1 MAERDQQSVVYVLPD
16 KMGGMMNI
24 VSELLAH
31 RCVDDFSYHAVLT
44 HNHLHEDARFAGRL
58 AAESQTVVEYSS
70 PTENL
75 HAVMRRL
82 AGAIPPGGGVYVAG
96 DLVDLATAS
105 VHDFGRAVV
114 FMLHGD
120 TDYYYDL
127 AVKHDPVVHAFVT
140 YSRRMFDVL
149 RSRLPH
155 RWDSIFHL
163 PYGVS
168 IPSTRRG
175 ASAGSL
181 RVVFAGRFEHGQKGV
196 FDLPAIDRV
205 LRERGVHVRWTIA
218 GAGPD
223 EDEFRRRWSFNP
235 HVVWRGCLSKTEL
248 VAEYS
253 HQDVF
258 VLPTRF
264 EGFPVALLEAM
275 ASGLVPVV
283 SDIPSG
289 VPEVV
294 EREVSGRTPPA
305 GDVPGFADALQQ
317 LDYDRA
323 RLEAMSQA
331 AAAVVAA
338 RFDIRERVSAYQT
351 LYRRW
356 RDFYRPLA
364 GPEHLQ
370 YGSRLDKPWIPNPIV
385 RAVRSA
391 LKAG

>member
-1 MAERDQQSVVYVLPD
+1 MGERDQQSVVYVLPD

-24 VSELLAH
+24 VSELLSQ
-31 RCVDDFSYHAVLT
+31 RRPDDISYHAVLT
-44 HNHLHEDARFAGRL
+44 HNHLHDDTRFAGRL
-58 AAESQTVVEYSS
+58 TADSQTIVEYSL

-82 AGAIPPGGGVYVAG
+82 ADAIPAGGGVYVAG
-96 DLVDLATAS
+96 DLLDLATAS

-127 AVKHDPVVHAFVT
+127 AVKHDPVVHAFIT
-140 YSRRMFDVL
+140 YSRRMFEVL

-155 RWDSIFHL
+155 RLDSIFHL

-168 IPSTRRG
+168 IPSARRG
-175 ASAGSL
+175 ASAGPL
-181 RVVFAGRFEHGQKGV
+181 RAIFAGRFEHGQKGV

-205 LRERGVHVRWTIA
+205 LLERGVHVRWTIA

-223 EDEFRRRWSFNP
+223 EGEFRRSWSANP
-235 HVVWRGCLSKTEL
+235 HVAWRGRLSKTDL
-248 VAEYS
+248 VTEYS

-283 SDIPSG
+283 SNIPSG
-289 VPEVV
+289 VLEVV
-294 EREVSGRTPPA
+294 EDDMSGRTPA
-305 GDVPGFADALQQ
+305 VGDVAGFADALEQ
-317 LDYDRA
+317 LDRDRA

-331 AAAVVAA
+331 AAAVVAE
-338 RFDIRERVSAYQT
+338 RFDIRERVGAYQA

-356 RDFYRPLA
+356 REFYRPLA

>member
-1 MAERDQQSVVYVLPD
+1 MSERQQSVVYVLPD

-24 VSELLAH
+24 VSGLLSA
-31 RCVDDFSYHAVLT
+31 RTADDFSHHAVLT
-44 HNHLHEDARFAGRL
+44 HNRLHKDARFADRL
-58 AAESQTVVEYSS
+58 PADSQALVEYSL

-96 DLVDLATAS
+96 DLLDLATAS

-114 FMLHGD
+114 YILHGD

-127 AVKHDPVVHAFVT
+127 AIKHDAVVHAFVA

-155 RWDSIFHL
+155 RAESIFYL
-163 PYGVS
+163 PYGV
-168 IPSTRRG
+168 PVPTTGRG
-175 ASAGSL
+175 SSQGPL
-181 RVVFAGRFEHGQKGV
+181 RAIFAGRLEHGQKGV
-196 FDLPAIDRV
+196 LDFPEIDRV
-205 LRERGVHVRWTIA
+205 LRERGVLVHWTIA

-223 EDEFRRRWSFNP
+223 EAELRRLWAFNP
-235 HVVWRGCLSKTEL
+235 DVVWRGQLTRDAL
-248 VAEYS
+248 TAEYTR
-253 HQDVF
+253 QDIF

-289 VPEVV
+289 VPEAVQP
-294 EREVSGRTPPA
+294 ELTGYRPPV
-305 GDVPGFADALQQ
+305 GDVAGFVDALASIAR
-317 LDYDRA
+317 DRD
-323 RLEAMSQA
+323 RLEAMSHA
-331 AAAVVAA
+331 ARQTVAA
-338 RFDIRERVSAYQT
+338 RFDIRERVADYQA

-356 RDFYRPLA
+356 RDFYRPLD
-364 GPEHLQ
+364 GRGHLQ

-385 RAVRSA
+385 RAVRTA